1 MAEVLAIAI
10 ADHQNRTVESKS
22 ASVLGL
28 ENQPAH
34 PHAVRVLA
42 EKGLDLSMHVAQPVT
57 PELMSWADHVLCME
71 IAHTTELRDRYPE
84 HEERIL
90 LLGPFG
96 GGMEIADPLGGW
108 RGRFRRSRDEIAA
121 CVGHFIEQLP
131 TAQPST
137 AEAP

>member
-1 MAEVLAIAI
+1 MAEVLALAI
-10 ADHQNRTVESKS
+10 ADQHSRFIESKS

-57 PELMSWADHVLCME
+57 AELMSWADHVLCME
-71 IAHTTELRDRYPE
+71 FAHTAELRDRYPE

-121 CVGHFIEQLP
+121 CIGHFIEQLP
-131 TAQPST
+131 EGQPEPNLT
-137 AEAP
+137 P

>member
-1 MAEVLAIAI
+1 MAEVLAVAI
-10 ADHQNRTVESKS
+10 ADHQNRSIESKS

-28 ENQPAH
+28 QNQPAH

-42 EKGLDLSMHVAQPVT
+42 EKGLDLSMHLAQPVT
-57 PELMSWADHVLCME
+57 SDLMEWADHVLCME
-71 IAHTTELRDRYPE
+71 FAHTAALRERYPK

-108 RGRFRRSRDEIAA
+108 RGRFRKSRDEIAA
-121 CVGHFIEQLP
+121 CVGNFIEQLP
-131 TAQPST
+131 SGGPK
-137 AEAP
+137 